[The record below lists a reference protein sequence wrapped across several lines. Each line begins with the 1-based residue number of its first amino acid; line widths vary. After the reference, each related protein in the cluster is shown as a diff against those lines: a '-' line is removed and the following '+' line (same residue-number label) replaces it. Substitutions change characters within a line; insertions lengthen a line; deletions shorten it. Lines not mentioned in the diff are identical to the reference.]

1 MQKNKEE
8 EEEKEGGREDGGKEG
23 ARGTGGEETKGKLI
37 YKYPRLTKNP
47 RRERIK
53 VVIGL
58 LQNV

>member
-1 MQKNKEE
+1 MG
-8 EEEKEGGREDGGKEG
+8 EKEGRRK
-23 ARGTGGEETKGKLI
+23 TGGEETKGKLI

-53 VVIGL
+53 VAISL

>member
-1 MQKNKEE
+1 M
-8 EEEKEGGREDGGKEG
+8 GGKKRG
-23 ARGTGGEETKGKLI
+23 RGTGGEETKGKLI

-53 VVIGL
+53 VAISL